1 MNTRRS
7 KNPFSNLLLPALL
20 AILWGAS
27 CDGLGAQEA
36 LRSDALFPVQPSS
49 LLPAAVGAD
58 AAAGSPYFLSPAP
71 AFTPVIQ
78 SADRRSRGIKYMIG
92 GGVAVVAGSL
102 IGGDGGTLIIVGGL
116 VSLGYGFY
124 LYHDP

>member
-7 KNPFSNLLLPALL
+7 NDTFSRLLVPALM
-20 AILWGAS
+20 AILWGATV
-27 CDGLGAQEA
+27 DGVGAQEA
-36 LRSDALFPVQPSS
+36 SRSDGLFPVQPSP
-49 LLPAAVGAD
+49 LLLSPAGEAST
-58 AAAGSPYFLSPAP
+58 AGSPHLLDPAP
-71 AFTPVIQ
+71 AFTPVVR
-78 SADRRSRGIKYMIG
+78 SADRRSRGIRYMIG

-102 IGGDGGTLIIVGGL
+102 IGGDGGTLIVVGGL